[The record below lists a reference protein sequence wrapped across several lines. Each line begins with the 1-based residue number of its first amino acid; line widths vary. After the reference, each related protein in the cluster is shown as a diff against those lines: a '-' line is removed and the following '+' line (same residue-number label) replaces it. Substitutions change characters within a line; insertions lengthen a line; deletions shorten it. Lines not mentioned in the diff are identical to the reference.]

1 MKNKI
6 LIVVLILSLGVNLG
20 LILTF
25 VFRIGETSASEC
37 GWHCAALRQRFH
49 LTRDQIEALENRRAD
64 MQKKIMPMQEELKRK
79 RLELLALQ
87 EGENL
92 DTAKLDSLLAVMS
105 RLQYEIERAVFLHM
119 NEVKGIFSK
128 VQQVQF
134 FEQVKRHLC
143 PESQFNNECE
153 RR

>member
-6 LIVVLILSLGVNLG
+6 LIVVLIISLGVNLG

-25 VFRIGETSASEC
+25 VFRIWETKTYEC
-37 GWHCAALRQRFH
+37 GWHHPALRQRLH
-49 LTRDQIEALENRRAD
+49 LTSEQIKILENKRAE
-64 MQKKIMPMQEELKRK
+64 MQKKMIPMQEELKRK
-79 RLELLALQ
+79 RIELLALQ
-87 EGENL
+87 KSENL
-92 DTAKLDSLLAVMS
+92 DTTKLDSLLAVMS

-128 VQQVQF
+128 DQQVQF
-134 FEQVKRHLC
+134 FEQVKRGLC
-143 PESQFNNECE
+143 PEPQFNKECE